1 VGCATH
7 DAAAPQVKAAALR
20 RLQQTL
26 EPLACRL
33 VGLALD
39 SGVPEHVALSA
50 VNSAMDRAGLTSKQS
65 LEIGVAVKPYE
76 QLIEQM
82 ESGSRA

>member
-1 VGCATH
+1 
-7 DAAAPQVKAAALR
+7 
-20 RLQQTL
+20 
-26 EPLACRL
+26 
-33 VGLALD
+33 LALD

-76 QLIEQM
+76 QVIEQM
-82 ESGSRA
+82 ESGSRAEIYRTLLRVL